1 MARKSD
7 LGRQRRKQKA
17 SPFARIEDV
26 IEAFRDGEMIIVVDD
41 EDRENE
47 GDLTIAAGKI
57 TPDAIN
63 FMARYGRGLICMPM
77 TEERL
82 TELDIPQMVAQNT
95 ARFDTAFCV
104 SIEAK
109 GVTSTGISAGDR
121 AATVLAAID
130 PSTQPSDLARPGHM
144 FPLKARTGGV
154 LVRAGQTEAAVDL
167 ARIAGLYPAG
177 VICEIMN
184 EDGSMAR
191 VPELTKFAKRHK
203 LLMITIADLIQYR
216 MRTEALVRRVAS
228 AALPTEHGDFRVI
241 AYESVIDRETHVAL
255 VKGEIGDGENV
266 LVRVHSKCLTGD
278 VFHSA
283 RCDCGAQLDAAMLRI
298 AQEGRGV
305 LLYLN
310 QEGRGIGLAN
320 KIRAYELQD
329 QGFDT
334 VEANERLGF
343 KADQR
348 DYGIGVQ
355 ILKDLGVRSMR
366 LLSNN
371 PRKLVGI
378 EGYNLSVAEWL
389 PLEIPPS
396 RHSRRYLRTKKEKL
410 GHRLTSD
417 LQELERAEGTESEGP
432 GTPEPDPV
440 PAGPLKRR

>member
-1 MARKSD
+1 MSRARPP
-7 LGRQRRKQKA
+7 RRK
-17 SPFARIEDV
+17 SPFAPIDDAVAAIGR
-26 IEAFRDGEMIIVVDD
+26 GEMIIVVDD

-47 GDLTIAAGKI
+47 GDLTIAAERI
-57 TPDAIN
+57 TPEAIN
-63 FMARYGRGLICMPM
+63 FMATHGRGLICMPM
-77 TEERL
+77 PEERL
-82 TELDIPQMVAQNT
+82 EELDIPLMVADNT
-95 ARFDTAFCV
+95 ARFGTAFTV

-109 GVTSTGISAGDR
+109 GSTSTGISAGDR

-130 PSTQPSDLARPGHM
+130 PATRPADLARPGHM
-144 FPLKARTGGV
+144 FPLRARSGGV

-184 EDGSMAR
+184 EDGTMAR
-191 VPELTKFAKRHK
+191 VPELAKFAKRHH
-203 LLMITIADLIQYR
+203 LLMITIADLIQHR
-216 MRTEALVRRVAS
+216 MRTEALVRRVA
-228 AALPTEHGDFRVI
+228 AASLPTSYGEFKVF
-241 AYESVIDRETHVAL
+241 AFESLLDRETHVAL
-255 VKGEIGDGENV
+255 VKGDIGDGENV
-266 LVRVHSKCLTGD
+266 LVRVHSRCLTGD

-283 RCDCGAQLDAAMLRI
+283 RCDCGPQLDAAMEKVSG
-298 AQEGRGV
+298 EGRGI

-329 QGFDT
+329 QGLDT

-355 ILKDLGVRSMR
+355 ILRDLGVRTMR

-378 EGYNLSVAEWL
+378 EGYNLSVLEWI

-396 RHSRRYLRTKKEKL
+396 EHTRRYLQAKKDKL
-410 GHRLTSD
+410 GHKLTSF
-417 LQELERAEGTESEGP
+417 
-432 GTPEPDPV
+432 
-440 PAGPLKRR
+440 

>member
-1 MARKSD
+1 MPAAR
-7 LGRQRRKQKA
+7 GRRRP
-17 SPFARIEDV
+17 SPFASIEDA
-26 IEAFRDGEMIIVVDD
+26 IEAIRDGRIIIVVDD

-47 GDLTIAAGKI
+47 GDLTIAAERI
-57 TPDAIN
+57 TPEAVN
-63 FMARYGRGLICMPM
+63 FMAKYGRGLICMPM

-82 TELDIPQMVAQNT
+82 AELDIPQMVTQNT

-109 GVTSTGISAGDR
+109 GVTSTGISAPDR

-130 PSTQPSDLARPGHM
+130 PATRPADLARPGHM
-144 FPLKARTGGV
+144 FPLRARNGGV

-184 EDGSMAR
+184 DDGTMAR
-191 VPELTKFAKRHK
+191 VTELTKFAKRHK
-203 LLMITIADLIQYR
+203 LRMITIADLIHYR
-216 MRTEALVRRVAS
+216 MRTEGLVRRVAS
-228 AALPTEHGDFRVI
+228 AALPTEHGDFRVY

-266 LVRVHSKCLTGD
+266 LVRVHSRCLTGD

-283 RCDCGAQLDAAMLRI
+283 RCDCGPQLDAAMQRI
-298 AQEGRGV
+298 AAEGRGV

-348 DYGIGVQ
+348 DYGTGAQ
-355 ILKDLGVRSMR
+355 ILRDLGVRSMR

-371 PRKLVGI
+371 PRKLVGL
-378 EGYNLSVAEWL
+378 EGYQLSVADWI
-389 PLEIPPS
+389 PLEIPAS
-396 RHSRRYLRTKKEKL
+396 DHTRRYLKTKKDKL
-410 GHRLTSD
+410 GHKLTS
-417 LQELERAEGTESEGP
+417 
-432 GTPEPDPV
+432 V
-440 PAGPLKRR
+440 